1 MKKKPLYSF
10 HVSSI
15 FFGFTVIRKTT
26 KDVSVMEPGFQK
38 GKGGG
43 DGGSDT
49 CKKSKHLSYMKLHY
63 GGKGV
68 GPPLN
73 QPICIST

>member
-26 KDVSVMEPGFQK
+26 KDVSVMEPVFQK

-43 DGGSDT
+43 MGGVILV
-49 CKKSKHLSYMKLHY
+49 KSLSIYH
-63 GGKGV
+63 
-68 GPPLN
+68 
-73 QPICIST
+73 I